1 MYDKSIAIYKS
12 QEYHGLYSIIQSC
25 SRHVTNQQ
33 IREEANRKTMN
44 TLHRNNELYIQYMNV
59 REYRGGNQK

>member
-25 SRHVTNQQ
+25 SGHVTNQQ
-33 IREEANRKTMN
+33 IREEANIKTIN
-44 TLHRNNELYIQYMNV
+44 TLHHFIATMN
-59 REYRGGNQK
+59 YKYNT

>member
-25 SRHVTNQQ
+25 SRHVSMDNL
-33 IREEANRKTMN
+33 IHN
-44 TLHRNNELYIQYMNV
+44 
-59 REYRGGNQK
+59 